1 MLAYQKAGGS
11 ILREWKCSI
20 STIWIN
26 LTHNERKSHTKEYIP
41 QTFIYTKLKTKE
53 KQCIMFKDPYLHSK
67 AMKIRKQLLEE
78 SAWSFPLAW
87 SGMQGLEWDLWAVPD
102 SCYFS

>member
-1 MLAYQKAGGS
+1 M
-11 ILREWKCSI
+11 REWKCSI
-20 STIWIN
+20 STTWIN
-26 LTHNERKSHTKEYIP
+26 LTHNERKSHTKEHIP

-78 SAWSFPLAW
+78 TAW